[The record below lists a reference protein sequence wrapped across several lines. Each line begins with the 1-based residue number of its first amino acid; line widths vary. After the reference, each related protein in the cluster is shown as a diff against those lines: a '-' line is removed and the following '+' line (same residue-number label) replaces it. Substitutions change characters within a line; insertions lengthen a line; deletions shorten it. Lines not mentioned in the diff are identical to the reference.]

1 MLTINR
7 IQNHS
12 AWRFPMQFTTKLK
25 LSGILL
31 VLLALIGGYFYFR
44 YYFTYTQKNI
54 VQKKLETITGQDLT
68 VTVFGYDGRII
79 KRWTNVK
86 KITSGSGER
95 NLTYTYFYTSENK
108 YVQLPNSVWY
118 IAEEE

>member
-1 MLTINR
+1 MKL
-7 IQNHS
+7 
-12 AWRFPMQFTTKLK
+12 MTKLK
-25 LSGILL
+25 LGGAIL
-31 VLLALIGGYFYFR
+31 VLLAALGGYFYFR

-54 VQKKLETITGQDLT
+54 VQRKLETITGQNLT

-79 KRWTNVK
+79 KRWTGVK
-86 KITSGSGER
+86 KITSGSGQR
-95 NLTYTYFYTSENK
+95 NLTYIYFYTSDDR

>member
-1 MLTINR
+1 MKLGTKFKLT
-7 IQNHS
+7 
-12 AWRFPMQFTTKLK
+12 
-25 LSGILL
+25 GIVL
-31 VLLALIGGYFYFR
+31 VLLAVLAGYFYFK

-54 VQKKLETITGQDLT
+54 VQKKLETITGQNLT

-95 NLTYTYFYTSENK
+95 NLTYTYFYTSDER

>member
-1 MLTINR
+1 MNTG
-7 IQNHS
+7 
-12 AWRFPMQFTTKLK
+12 TKLK
-25 LSGILL
+25 LGG
-31 VLLALIGGYFYFR
+31 VLLLLLAALGGYLYFR

-54 VQKKLETITGQDLT
+54 VQRKLETITGQNLT
-68 VTVFGYDGRII
+68 VTVFGFDGRII
-79 KRWTNVK
+79 KRWTGVK

-95 NLTYTYFYTSENK
+95 NLTYTYFYTAEDR